1 MGCLTVTPSAADV
14 QPRFHLQKSEG
25 FAGEAKF
32 FYRDHFRV
40 YHIVRGYVT
49 VLADDGD
56 SIRLGYGDIC
66 ILPPDIRHSLQ
77 VNTVSA
83 DLYAF
88 SFSID
93 FVEQILQ
100 NQAGTGGTLS
110 NLFNSGA
117 PVVITPVP
125 VPMQGHLQNLMEFM
139 RYEHETDLEGMEF
152 TIQNCLATVFC
163 AFSELLRAQQKVR
176 TPTEKSGILYA
187 VGYVKDN
194 LSKPL
199 TVDGVAK
206 LVNMSSKEF
215 AAQFK
220 AFSGRTFHD
229 FLNKVRIDKA
239 AEILKQTGGD
249 ISLSELA
256 LLCGYENYV
265 TFYRNFCKYTG
276 GSPQEFL
283 DITINSPDR

>member
-14 QPRFHLQKSEG
+14 QPRFYLQKSEG

-49 VLADDGD
+49 VSAENKDG
-56 SIRLGYGDIC
+56 IRLGYGDIC
-66 ILPPDIRHSLQ
+66 ILPPDIRHSLR
-77 VNTVSA
+77 VNTVDA

-100 NQAGTGGTLS
+100 HQAGTGGVLS
-110 NLFNSGA
+110 NLFNSGG
-117 PVVITPVP
+117 PVVIAPVP
-125 VPMQGHLQNLMEFM
+125 VPMQSHLQNLMEFM
-139 RYEHETDLEGMEF
+139 RYEHERDLEGMEF
-152 TIQNCLATVFC
+152 TIQNCLATVLC
-163 AFSELLRAQQKVR
+163 AFSELLRAQQEIR
-176 TPTEKSGILYA
+176 TPADKSGILYA

-194 LSKPL
+194 FDKSL
-199 TVDGVAK
+199 TTDSMAK
-206 LVNMSSKEF
+206 LVNMSVKEF
-215 AAQFK
+215 SARFK
-220 AFSGRTFHD
+220 TFTGRTFHD

-239 AEILKQTGGD
+239 AEILKQTGGA
-249 ISLSELA
+249 ISFTELS
-256 LLCGYENYV
+256 LLCGYDNYV

-276 GSPQEFL
+276 GSPQDFL
-283 DITINSPDR
+283 DACLAQK